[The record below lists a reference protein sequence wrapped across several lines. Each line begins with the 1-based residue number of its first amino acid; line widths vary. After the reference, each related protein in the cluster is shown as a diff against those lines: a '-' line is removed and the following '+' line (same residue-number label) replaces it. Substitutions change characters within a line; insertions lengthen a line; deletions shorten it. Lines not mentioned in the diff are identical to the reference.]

1 MTATNPRVVMLF
13 HRDLGLMQGQ
23 EYSRSEAI
31 LINEHDLV
39 LGAVSLA
46 AEHSASGRFPPLK
59 LRVLAWKAQLGSA
72 PSSKRLRSWCSGT
85 WFSG

>member
-1 MTATNPRVVMLF
+1 MTAANPRVVIVF

-46 AEHSASGRFPPLK
+46 AEHSASGRFP
-59 LRVLAWKAQLGSA
+59 R
-72 PSSKRLRSWCSGT
+72 
-85 WFSG
+85 